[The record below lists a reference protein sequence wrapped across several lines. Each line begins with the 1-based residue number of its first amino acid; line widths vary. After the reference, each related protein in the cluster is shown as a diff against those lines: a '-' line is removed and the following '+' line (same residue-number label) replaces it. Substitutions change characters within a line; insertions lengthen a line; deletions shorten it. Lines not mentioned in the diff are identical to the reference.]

1 MMEMLLLFSVMICL
15 QCSSSAQSK
24 VTINDGDWSAYYVN
38 MKNTPEAVQ
47 MIRFGDIDNLG
58 FGFDGVDPF
67 TEISSHT
74 YPWSRNL
81 NDSLGLDM
89 IMISSGGRPSDGY
102 SSKFKYQLKKEYGQ
116 TYFPINFPLSTNPD
130 LILKNIVLQIYF
142 DDVQALVHQVKYR
155 AYINNQRASFMEK
168 QINKLN
174 QSGPK
179 GQLVSFVVPKKFY
192 DEFTGSEFSFYMDNT
207 NSQKCEGYAIDFIK
221 IMYNPI
227 KIPEPIKVERIMD
240 VVQAQK
246 IDSIQAENSIR
257 LEQAK
262 QYAQMTILNK
272 LFSAITN
279 MFLNQGSGM
288 PSPTIPAGGS
298 HNSGN

>member
-1 MMEMLLLFSVMICL
+1 MEILLIFSVVVCL
-15 QCSSSAQSK
+15 QFDSSAQSK
-24 VTINDGDWSAYYVN
+24 VTTNDGDWSAYYVN

-58 FGFDGVDPF
+58 FGFDDVDPF

-74 YPWSRNL
+74 YPWSRNI

-89 IMISSGGRPSDGY
+89 IMVSSGGRPSDGY

-116 TYFPINFPLSTNPD
+116 TYFPINFPLSINPD
-130 LILKNIVLQIYF
+130 LIPENIVLQIYF

-155 AYINNQRASFMEK
+155 AYINSKRASFMEK

-192 DEFTGSEFSFYMDNT
+192 DEFTGSELSFYMDNT
-207 NSQKCEGYAIDFIK
+207 NSEKCEGYAIDFIK
-221 IMYNPI
+221 VLYNPI
-227 KIPEPIKVERIMD
+227 KMPELTKVEKTMD

-246 IDSIQAENSIR
+246 IDSIRVENSIR

-272 LFSAITN
+272 LFSTITN
-279 MFLNQGSGM
+279 MFLHQ
-288 PSPTIPAGGS
+288 AGGVPS
-298 HNSGN
+298 STLPEGGNNNTKN